1 MKLRLYGKATIVACI
16 QYDVCKNINDV
27 FKAVRSEHKHCL
39 QTQLQSQGA
48 ILSFV
53 LDHSLSVTKSIWTSV
68 QSKMPKNI
76 QLCNKVPNLKNSL
89 IPSFE

>member
-1 MKLRLYGKATIVACI
+1 MNI
-16 QYDVCKNINDV
+16 QYDVYQNTKDV
-27 FKAVRSEHKHCL
+27 LKAVHSEHKHRL

-53 LDHSLSVTKSIWTSV
+53 LDHSLTVTESIWTSF

-76 QLCNKVPNLKNSL
+76 FN
-89 IPSFE
+89 FRDDA